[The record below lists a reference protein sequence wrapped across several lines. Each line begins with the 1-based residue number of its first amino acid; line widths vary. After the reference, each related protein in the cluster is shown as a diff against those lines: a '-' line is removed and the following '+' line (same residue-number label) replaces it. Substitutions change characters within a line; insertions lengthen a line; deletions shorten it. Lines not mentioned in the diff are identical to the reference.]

1 MAEARNPGL
10 DAARAVAMAMVV
22 TTHAAI
28 SFMVTPIGWAIQDR
42 SQTLAADGYAWLVRT
57 CVMPVFF
64 WLSGYSARAIWEHGG
79 VRGFVRH
86 RAVRIGLPL
95 ALGIVPCSLAASA
108 LWDWG
113 REVGGRAEVA
123 ANVPKLEGSG
133 MLITLGH
140 LWYLYYLLAIS
151 VAAIVVV
158 AVARRLRWAPGPL
171 AIVALAALAATGLC
185 LRAGAL
191 ELDTP
196 LGFAIDPAVA
206 LYYGVFF
213 AWGWVIHAHPE
224 ELERY
229 GARAWR
235 FAACAPLFVAVVADT
250 LLASTDPANTAAP
263 PAYAIV
269 ASQALTFTM
278 VAAVLGL
285 CVRYARRT
293 HAVIRL
299 VCEASYWTYVAHFP
313 LLVLLQVVLAGVP
326 VPGLLKFAAMV
337 GAVAVACL
345 ATYELMIRRTP
356 LRRVLG

>member
-1 MAEARNPGL
+1 MASRNPGL

-42 SQTLAADGYAWLVRT
+42 SQTLVADGYAWLVRS
-57 CVMPVFF
+57 CVMPIFF
-64 WLSGYSARAIWEHGG
+64 WLSGYFARAIYEHGG
-79 VRGFVRH
+79 AHGFVRH
-86 RAVRIGLPL
+86 RVVRIAVPL
-95 ALGIVPCSLAASA
+95 AVGLVPCSFAADA

-140 LWYLYYLLAIS
+140 LWYLYYLLAMS
-151 VAAIVVV
+151 AGALAVV
-158 AVARRLRWAPGPL
+158 AIARRVRFAPGPD
-171 AIVALAALAATGLC
+171 AMVAVVTCIVVGL
-185 LRAGAL
+185 LLHGGAL
-191 ELDTP
+191 QLDTP
-196 LGFAIDPAVA
+196 LGFAIDQWVT
-206 LYYGVFF
+206 LFYGVFF

-229 GARAWR
+229 AAGAWG
-235 FAACAPLFVAVVADT
+235 FVATAVLLIAVVAPT
-250 LLASTDPANTAAP
+250 LLASTDPANTEAL

-269 ASQALTFTM
+269 ASGASNVAL

-285 CVRYARRT
+285 CLRYARRD
-293 HAVIRL
+293 HRVVRL
-299 VCEASYWTYVAHFP
+299 TSEASYWTYVAHFP
-313 LLVLLQVVLAGVP
+313 LVVMLQIVLADVAL
-326 VPGLLKFAAMV
+326 PGALKFVAMV
-337 GAVAVACL
+337 AAAAVACL
-345 ATYELMIRRTP
+345 TTYELMIRRTA